1 VAALAVRK
9 PNPSWAALLGA
20 IVVLV
25 AGASTPGLAQ
35 QATEPRMS
43 VSGFRVEGDNPLAP
57 EATQRLLAPF
67 AGEQVTIDRL
77 QAAAAALE
85 EAIKASGHGFMRV
98 VLPPQDA
105 TGTITLRVLAFR
117 LGQVNLS
124 GNKAFDNAN
133 VLRSL
138 PSLRPGESP
147 NLREIARNQAHVNDH
162 PSKQVQ
168 VNMRQGRARD
178 TVDADVRVE
187 DSAPLHFF
195 GSLNNSGAGTT
206 GRWRLGLGVSHAN
219 LFDRDHAV
227 TATWST
233 SPGHTSE
240 VQQYGLY
247 YRAPYYKLG
256 GTLSAYYTRSDSD
269 SGTVAEFFQ
278 VSGSGQF
285 AGLRWTQRFAPIG
298 AWSHAADIGLE
309 DRLFDNNVTFNGT
322 PIGVDVRS
330 RPLLLR
336 HEGSLAGA
344 GFRVSHALELA
355 HNLRGGRA
363 NSDAAYAGNRAG
375 GERDWNAVRVTLQ
388 AAMDLSG
395 WVASARLRGQWT
407 ADALIGGEQF
417 GLGGAQGLRGLEE
430 REGTGDR
437 GHLATLELTTPPLAE
452 GLRAIAFM
460 DTGRAQLRAA
470 GGAAAASAH
479 ATSFGFGV
487 RWQWRRQL
495 SVSVDAARVAS
506 AGGGLRTGDGRVH
519 ASLAV
524 RF

>member
-1 VAALAVRK
+1 VPPVPDMRQTRIARTSACAAFALALL
-9 PNPSWAALLGA
+9 AAT
-20 IVVLV
+20 VH
-25 AGASTPGLAQ
+25 AQ
-35 QATEPRMS
+35 PELRFA
-43 VSGFRVEGDNPLAP
+43 VSSYQVQGDNPLSGDDTA
-57 EATQRLLAPF
+57 RLLAPYT
-67 AGEQVTIDRL
+67 GEAVTLDRVRE
-77 QAAAAALE
+77 AAAALE
-85 EAIKASGHGFMRV
+85 AALKERGYGFMRV

-105 TGTITLRVLAFR
+105 AGTIALRVLSFR
-117 LGQVNLS
+117 LGAVNIT
-124 GNKAFDNAN
+124 GNQHFDAGN
-133 VLRSL
+133 VRRSL

-147 NLREIARNQAHVNDH
+147 NLRETARNQAHANDH
-162 PSKQVQ
+162 PAKQVT
-168 VNMRQGRARD
+168 VTMREGKAPD

-187 DSAPLHFF
+187 DSDPLQIFA
-195 GSLNNSGAGTT
+195 SLNDSGAGNT
-206 GRWRLGLGVSHAN
+206 GRWRLGLGASHTN

-227 TATWST
+227 TATWTT

-240 VQQYGLY
+240 VQQYGIY
-247 YRAPYYKLG
+247 YRAPFYRLG

-336 HEGSLAGA
+336 HEGQLAGA
-344 GFRVSHALELA
+344 GYQLGHALEFA

-363 NSDAAYAGNRAG
+363 NSAAAYAGNRAG
-375 GERDWNAVRVTLQ
+375 GERDWNAFRVTLQ
-388 AAMDLSG
+388 AATDLSG
-395 WVASARLRGQWT
+395 WLASARLRGQWT
-407 ADALIGGEQF
+407 GDALIAGEQF

-437 GHLATLELTTPPLAE
+437 GHLATLELTTPQLAE
-452 GLRAIAFM
+452 GLRALAFM
-460 DTGRAQLRAA
+460 DTGRAHLRAA
-470 GGAAAASAH
+470 GGAAAATAH
-479 ATSFGFGV
+479 ATSFGLGL

-495 SVSVDAARVAS
+495 SASMDWARVAS
-506 AGGGLRTGDGRVH
+506 AGGGLRTGDGRLH

>member
-1 VAALAVRK
+1 MRHRPPKSGIALPVLAF
-9 PNPSWAALLGA
+9 L
-20 IVVLV
+20 LV
-25 AGASTPGLAQ
+25 AVILAAPRPVLAQ
-35 QATEPRMS
+35 AGDGPRFA
-43 VSGFRVEGDNPLAP
+43 VSGFVVEGANPLPAS
-57 EATQRLLAPF
+57 ETRRILEPF
-67 AGEQVTIDRL
+67 TGRSVSLDDL

-85 EAIKASGHGFMRV
+85 DALKAAGYGVVRV
-98 VLPPQDA
+98 VLPPQD
-105 TGTITLRVLAFR
+105 TGGEIRLRVLTFT
-117 LGQVNLS
+117 LGAVKVT
-124 GNKAFDNAN
+124 GNRHFDVASIR
-133 VLRSL
+133 RSL
-138 PSLRPGESP
+138 PSLRPGETP
-147 NLREIARNQAHVNDH
+147 NLRALARDQALANDH

-168 VNMRQGRARD
+168 VALSPGTVAD

-187 DSAPLHFF
+187 DGAPLHFF
-195 GSLNNSGAGTT
+195 GSLNNSGAGRS

-240 VQQYGLY
+240 IQQYGIH
-247 YRAPYYKLG
+247 YRAPFYKLG
-256 GTLSAYYTRSDSD
+256 GALSAYYTRSDSN

-285 AGLRWTQRFAPIG
+285 AGLRWTQRFAPVG

-336 HEGSLAGA
+336 HEGRLAGA
-344 GFRVSHALELA
+344 GFQVSHALELA

-363 NSDAAYAGNRAG
+363 NADAAYAGNRAG
-375 GERDWNAVRVTLQ
+375 AERDWSALRVNLQ
-388 AAMDLSG
+388 AVTDLSG

-407 ADALIGGEQF
+407 GDALIAGEQF

-430 REGTGDR
+430 REGIGDR
-437 GHLATLELTTPPLAE
+437 GHLATLEFTTPPLAE
-452 GLRAIAFM
+452 GLRALAFM

-470 GGAAAASAH
+470 GGAAAATAH

-506 AGGGLRTGDGRVH
+506 AGGGLRTGDGRLH

>member
-1 VAALAVRK
+1 MKLRRAHDARRLPELIRSLVVSALVAAVPLAAPAADAPRFPVTGFAVEGA
-9 PNPSWAALLGA
+9 NPLSAEETRRILQPFT
-20 IVVLV
+20 
-25 AGASTPGLAQ
+25 GAS
-35 QATEPRMS
+35 
-43 VSGFRVEGDNPLAP
+43 
-57 EATQRLLAPF
+57 
-67 AGEQVTIDRL
+67 VTLDGL

-85 EAIKASGHGFMRV
+85 DALKASGYGVVRV

-105 TGTITLRVLAFR
+105 GGEIRLRVLTFA
-117 LGQVNLS
+117 LGAVEVT
-124 GNKAFDNAN
+124 GNRHFDAAN
-133 VLRSL
+133 IRRSL
-138 PSLRPGESP
+138 PSLREGETP
-147 NLREIARNQAHVNDH
+147 NLQALARDQALANDH
-162 PSKQVQ
+162 PSKRVQ
-168 VNMRQGRARD
+168 VAFRAGKTPD

-187 DSAPLHFF
+187 DSKPLHFF
-195 GSLNNSGAGTT
+195 GSLNNSGSGTS
-206 GRWRLGLGVSHAN
+206 GRWRVGLGASHTN

-240 VQQYGLY
+240 IQQYGIY
-247 YRAPYYKLG
+247 YRAPFYGLG
-256 GTLSAYYTRSDSD
+256 GTLSAYYTRSDSN

-298 AWSHAADIGLE
+298 AWSHAADIGVE

-336 HEGSLAGA
+336 HEGQLAGA
-344 GFRVSHALELA
+344 GYQLSHALELA

-363 NSDAAYAGNRAG
+363 NDAAAYAGNRAG
-375 GERDWNAVRVTLQ
+375 GERDWSAVRVTLQ
-388 AAMDLSG
+388 AATDLSG
-395 WVASARLRGQWT
+395 WLASARLRGQWT
-407 ADALIGGEQF
+407 GDALIAGEQF

-437 GHLATLELTTPPLAE
+437 GHLATLELTTPQLAE
-452 GLRAIAFM
+452 GLRALAFM
-460 DTGRAQLRAA
+460 DTGRAHLRAA
-470 GGAAAASAH
+470 GGAAAATAH

-495 SVSVDAARVAS
+495 SVSMDWARVAS
-506 AGGGLRTGDGRVH
+506 AGGGLRTGDGRLH

>member
-1 VAALAVRK
+1 MVVAETLARVHHFVAASLIVALSWSPAAIAQLDNLA
-9 PNPSWAALLGA
+9 
-20 IVVLV
+20 
-25 AGASTPGLAQ
+25 
-35 QATEPRMS
+35 PRFAMTGY
-43 VSGFRVEGDNPLAP
+43 VVEGDNPLSA
-57 EATQRLLAPF
+57 ADTQAILAPYV
-67 AGEQVTIDRL
+67 GRTVTLQVV

-85 EAIKASGHGFMRV
+85 AQLRDRGNSLLRV
-98 VLPPQDA
+98 VVPPQG
-105 TGTITLRVLAFR
+105 TGGTITLRVLAFR
-117 LGQVNLS
+117 LGTVSVS

-133 VLRSL
+133 ILRSL

-187 DSAPLHFF
+187 DSKPMHFF
-195 GSLNNSGAGTT
+195 GSLNNSGSGTS

-247 YRAPYYKLG
+247 YRAPFYKLG
-256 GTLSAYYTRSDSD
+256 GTLSAYYTRSDSN

-285 AGLRWTQRFAPIG
+285 AGLRWTQRFAPVG

-336 HEGSLAGA
+336 HEGRLAGA
-344 GFRVSHALELA
+344 GFQVSHALELA

-363 NSDAAYAGNRAG
+363 NADAAYAGNRAG
-375 GERDWNAVRVTLQ
+375 AERDWSALRVNLQ
-388 AAMDLSG
+388 AAADLSG

-407 ADALIGGEQF
+407 GDALIAGEQF

-437 GHLATLELTTPPLAE
+437 GHLATLEFTTPPLAE
-452 GLRAIAFM
+452 GLRALAFM
-460 DTGRAQLRAA
+460 DTGRAHVRAA

-479 ATSFGFGV
+479 ATSVGFGV
-487 RWQWRRQL
+487 RWQWRSQL
-495 SVSVDAARVAS
+495 SVSVDWARVAS